1 MEQKPAPS
9 ARVSATMSK
18 MPSNPNLNNAPLN
31 DFIAKVGAQLITP
44 TITLLALIAFLV
56 FVWGVVEYVRNAG
69 EEEARKKGQLHILWG
84 VVGLAIIFGANAI
97 VHLLSGV
104 AASL

>member
-31 DFIAKVGAQLITP
+31 DFIAKVGAQ
-44 TITLLALIAFLV
+44 LIAFLV